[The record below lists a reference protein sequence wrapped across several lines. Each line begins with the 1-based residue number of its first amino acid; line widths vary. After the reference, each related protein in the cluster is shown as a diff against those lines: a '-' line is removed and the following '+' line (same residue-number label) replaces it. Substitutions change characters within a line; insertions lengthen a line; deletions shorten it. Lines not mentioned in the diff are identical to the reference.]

1 MNKFKMAPNWTDY
14 PDSSKMAISIFFN
27 GCDFN
32 CKSCHN
38 EEMQDHTFHDDS
50 YGSYEN
56 VQDLADQ
63 IISFGKRNRTD
74 NFAIMGGDPLHPKN
88 RKTVTELTHILEESG
103 NVIVFTGY
111 DMGTVKESNIKF
123 TYLKRG
129 LYREN
134 LAQESKLTDN
144 EFHLGSTNQKLYNSD
159 FKLLS
164 KAGIYK
170 YN

>member
-1 MNKFKMAPNWTDY
+1 MKKFKMIANWTDY

-32 CKSCHN
+32 CPSCHN
-38 EEMQDHTFHDDS
+38 EEMQDPNFHDNS
-50 YGSYEN
+50 YTSYES

-63 IISFGKRNRTD
+63 IITFGQRNRTN
-74 NFAIMGGDPLHPKN
+74 NFAIMGGDPLHPNNIDVVSK
-88 RKTVTELTHILEESG
+88 LTHVLEKSG
-103 NVIVFTGY
+103 NVILFTGY
-111 DMGTVKESNIKF
+111 DMGTIKKSNLKF
-123 TYLKRG
+123 TYLKHG

-144 EFHLGSTNQKLYNSD
+144 EFHLGSSNQKIYNSD
-159 FKLLS
+159 FKLVS
-164 KAGIYK
+164 NNGIYK